1 MKKNLYIFFF
11 FLILTVT
18 GLFNFFNA
26 RQINT
31 DSDNSVLNNNDQII
45 NPDTIKNVKYVSKD
59 QNGNE
64 YIIAAEE
71 GEINFSNRDII
82 FLKKI
87 NAKLIMKDKSIILIE
102 SDFGKYNVVNYD
114 TILNKNIIITKED
127 LKIYG
132 NTLEFSLIKNLIIV
146 SENVILDN
154 KVNFLKAD
162 VIEMNLITKDI
173 KVYMFEKNNKVK
185 ITSIN

>member
-1 MKKNLYIFFF
+1 
-11 FLILTVT
+11 
-18 GLFNFFNA
+18 
-26 RQINT
+26 
-31 DSDNSVLNNNDQII
+31 
-45 NPDTIKNVKYVSKD
+45 
-59 QNGNE
+59 
-64 YIIAAEE
+64 
-71 GEINFSNRDII
+71 
-82 FLKKI
+82 
-87 NAKLIMKDKSIILIE
+87 MKDKSIILIE